1 MIRKLLLAALIAV
14 PICYYF
20 ALIVGAATYPG
31 YSHVTRYASEL
42 GAADA
47 PYPALFNVPII
58 IGGVAAVFASIG
70 VVAALRDL
78 SGGWLW
84 AGLAGVALA
93 CWGASM
99 VLGGMFPM
107 PDERHG
113 GFGLG
118 LAGPLVPL
126 FALLAIRKVED
137 AKGMRLFLG
146 FIFVGS
152 VIVLAIMFGVG
163 HLVTRRNVGIWQR
176 INTAISI
183 RGSRCLEFGC
193 SNAMRIFGARLV
205 SHLRITDHAK
215 TVAWQAG
222 YDRCGGVRR
231 GELRWKSGWYPDQ
244 ALGTSACT
252 LSTCK

>member
-47 PYPALFNVPII
+47 PCPALFNVPIT
-58 IGGVAAVFASIG
+58 IGGVAAVLASIG

-78 SGGWLW
+78 SGRWLW

-126 FALLAIRKVED
+126 FAFLAIRKVED

-146 FIFVGS
+146 FIFIGS

-163 HLVTRRNVGIWQR
+163 HLVTRGNVGIWQR
-176 INTAISI
+176 INTGISI
-183 RGSRCLEFGC
+183 PWFAVLGVWLLKRGANTRR
-193 SNAMRIFGARLV
+193 APRLAAA
-205 SHLRITDHAK
+205 D
-215 TVAWQAG
+215 
-222 YDRCGGVRR
+222 
-231 GELRWKSGWYPDQ
+231 P
-244 ALGTSACT
+244 
-252 LSTCK
+252 

>member
-1 MIRKLLLAALIAV
+1 MIRKLPLVALIAV
-14 PICYYF
+14 PVYYYF

-47 PYPALFNVPII
+47 PCPALFNVPIT
-58 IGGVAAVFASIG
+58 IGGVAAVLASIG
-70 VVAALRDL
+70 VVVALRDL
-78 SGGWLW
+78 SGRWLW

-126 FALLAIRKVED
+126 FAFLAIRKVED

-146 FIFVGS
+146 FIFIGS

-163 HLVTRRNVGIWQR
+163 HLVTRGNVGIWQR
-176 INTAISI
+176 INTGISI
-183 RGSRCLEFGC
+183 PWFAVLSVWLLKRGANTRR
-193 SNAMRIFGARLV
+193 APRLAAA
-205 SHLRITDHAK
+205 D
-215 TVAWQAG
+215 
-222 YDRCGGVRR
+222 
-231 GELRWKSGWYPDQ
+231 P
-244 ALGTSACT
+244 
-252 LSTCK
+252 